1 VKRTLQIAANGV
13 RGQYSYSI
21 LQSATIAL
29 NSVGPN
35 GTTDYTFPNLS
46 AGNYTINVTT
56 TDGCSFSVL

>member
-1 VKRTLQIAANGV
+1 MVLEGSTAIAFYKA
-13 RGQYSYSI
+13 
-21 LQSATIAL
+21 LLLL